1 MLLSDINVLSLR
13 LQYTFR
19 SIIFLKSGFLGQNIG
34 HRVIFNI
41 RKKIIAKDLLLA
53 EESGFHVFAG
63 SKNLPLDW
71 QSYDVMQSTEAT
83 FVGLYRRKNFLLS
96 YSIDQ
101 PPSIIFLGV
110 IFFRWWSLFLKAL
123 QSKQFFSA
131 LFSRNNFFTLK
142 SYKSNGICSIGL
154 KFGQQ
159 LV

>member
-71 QSYDVMQSTEAT
+71 QSYDVMHSTETT
-83 FVGLYRRKNFLLS
+83 FAGLYRCEAELRTG
-96 YSIDQ
+96 YSVDQ
-101 PPSIIFLGV
+101 PPCKHLPWCNAV
-110 IFFRWWSLFLKAL
+110 R
-123 QSKQFFSA
+123 
-131 LFSRNNFFTLK
+131 
-142 SYKSNGICSIGL
+142 YE
-154 KFGQQ
+154 
-159 LV
+159 